1 MAQFTDEQKSTVS
14 ADEIRLLDS
23 LQILLLAAE
32 RQSEPGIQAGGRLNH
47 LEVTLRF
54 SNKNVSVQTLKM
66 MAAVAAERAL

>member
-1 MAQFTDEQKSTVS
+1 MAQLTDEQKSAVS

-32 RQSEPGIQAGGRLNH
+32 RQSEPGIQASGRLNH